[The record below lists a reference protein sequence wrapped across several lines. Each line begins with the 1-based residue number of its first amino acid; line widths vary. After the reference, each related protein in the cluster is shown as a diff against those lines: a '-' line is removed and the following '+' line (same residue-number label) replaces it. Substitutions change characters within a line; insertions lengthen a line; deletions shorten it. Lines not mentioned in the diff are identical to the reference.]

1 MNTKKKTTQSLGTI
15 KGNDLLI
22 NSKNKLGKHSDVV
35 QTGTGKHKNKK
46 AYDRKANKRAIRK
59 EMNTYPTSNGSYNL
73 NLNMVIN
80 PQNLVLPFSN
90 FHLVRYV

>member
-1 MNTKKKTTQSLGTI
+1 MLFRQEQVNTKT
-15 KGNDLLI
+15 
-22 NSKNKLGKHSDVV
+22 
-35 QTGTGKHKNKK
+35 KK

-80 PQNLVLPFSN
+80 PQI
-90 FHLVRYV
+90 